1 MGCVAE
7 SAPMRKLIVR
17 WGAVLAAGA
26 AAMLLTLLC
35 GHALAGCI
43 GITSPS
49 NGAQVSGSAVAIKT
63 SDNCSGV
70 WFEGLQVNGVAAGAF
85 ATGQVVFDS
94 TTVANGDN
102 VISVT
107 SQSENP
113 GSKVL
118 GSASI
123 TLKVA
128 NGSAIATVAPTPT
141 LEPTPTPTATPVHY
155 SMRGPGAVL
164 PAEAACASQVDATP
178 SRENAAWNEDDG
190 TGYNSNQPPPG
201 GVPAYFYANAPCCT
215 ELPNADFA
223 GVDGT
228 YGGTSD
234 DIFRVYACKW
244 GIDEDYV
251 RAEAWVES
259 EWHQD
264 CAAAH
269 GGSGCNEAGDLNNP
283 SGCST
288 GLKVTTIT
296 PNGEFCAL
304 QGFGGLASPS
314 QYASWS
320 IFQTKVYYNWMT
332 WPMIEESTPFA
343 VDYRLAEMRGCVNGD
358 QYGYFEAQ
366 SATSAGDYRDAVNAA
381 QSNPNGWSKIAGWTN
396 LQYLAYG
403 CIDAH
408 YSGDWFS
415 GSSDSYLGEFLNALN
430 TAPWPGGQR

>member
-1 MGCVAE
+1 MRQAVCPALLLVCGSSDAAVFPSGRFDTAASTRISHLPVRCPSQAYGTGGGTMGCVAE

-128 NGSAIATVAPTPT
+128 NGSAIATVA
-141 LEPTPTPTATPVHY
+141 PTPTPTATPVHY

-381 QSNPNGWSKIAGWTN
+381 
-396 LQYLAYG
+396 
-403 CIDAH
+403 
-408 YSGDWFS
+408 
-415 GSSDSYLGEFLNALN
+415 
-430 TAPWPGGQR
+430 